1 MGLLIPGPA
10 MDVTL
15 DRYGRILLPKALRDR
30 LGLQAGSRLHVETTG
45 EGIALRP
52 VGQDAIVTVRD
63 GVLVYEGRLIDD
75 GAGLLR
81 DVREERI
88 RRAGGLP

>member
-1 MGLLIPGPA
+1 

-52 VGQDAIVTVRD
+52 VDQDAILTVRD
-63 GVLVYEGRLIDD
+63 GVLVHEGRLLDD

-88 RRAGGLP
+88 RRAGGRP

>member
-1 MGLLIPGPA
+1 

-15 DRYGRILLPKALRDR
+15 DRYGRILLPKPLRDR
-30 LGLQAGSRLHVETTG
+30 LGLQAGSRLQVVATG

-52 VGQDAIVTVRD
+52 VDRDAILALRD
-63 GVLVYEGRLIDD
+63 GVLVYEGRLLDD